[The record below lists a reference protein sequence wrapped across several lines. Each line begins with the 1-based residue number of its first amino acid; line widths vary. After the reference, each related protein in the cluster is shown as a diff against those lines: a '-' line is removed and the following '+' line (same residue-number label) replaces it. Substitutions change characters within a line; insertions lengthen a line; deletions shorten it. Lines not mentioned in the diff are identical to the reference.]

1 MDIPETIPR
10 LLSRAAAAWP
20 EQTAIVS
27 EDGAHTL
34 SYRELWR
41 AVQRTAAALMA
52 AGVESHDRVAI
63 WAPNSVDWIVSALGI
78 TSCGATLVPI
88 NTRFKA
94 AEAGYVLE
102 KSRCKLLCTVEE
114 FLGTR
119 YFEQLRAENGG
130 ATERRPIAHL
140 PDLERV
146 LLLGAAHDEAF
157 LAGARRLPAAALQA
171 RIDSVSG
178 AQISDIMF
186 TSGTTGRPKGV
197 CTTHQQN
204 VRAYSAW
211 AAAVGLTK
219 QDRYLIVSPFFHA
232 FGFKAGILAC
242 LITGATMLPHS
253 VFDAGRVLE
262 RLKREQIS
270 VLPGPPTLYQSLL
283 AHPDLQATAL
293 PKLRL
298 AVTGAAVVPV
308 ELIERMQQELGFETV
323 ITGYGLTESCGI
335 ATMCR
340 VGDSP
345 QIIANTS
352 GRAIE
357 GVEVCVVDAAG
368 KRLPAGEPG
377 EVMIRGFNVMQGY
390 FEAPEATCEAVDA
403 AGFLHTGDIGTLD
416 AAGNL
421 RITDRL
427 KDMYITGGFNCYPA
441 EIERSMSAHPGIA
454 QIAVIGVPDVRLGEV
469 GMAFIVPREG
479 HFSGGPDMWQPG
491 LHAFCRE
498 RLANFKVPG
507 SAPLRD
513 RLRAAAER
521 GRQSAQNS
529 AASGRRA
536 RRATSARCAQ
546 VASDEQGALDQKN
559 MFQYLNGC

>member
-1 MDIPETIPR
+1 MDAPKTIPR
-10 LLSRAAAAWP
+10 LLMRAAEAWP
-20 EQTAIVS
+20 EQVAVVS
-27 EDGAHTL
+27 EDGARTL

-52 AGVESHDRVAI
+52 AGIAPRDRVAL
-63 WAPNSVDWIVSALGI
+63 WAPNSVDWIVFALGI

-102 KSRCKLLCTVEE
+102 KSRTKLLCTVSE

-119 YFEQLRAENGG
+119 YLEQLRAEYGG
-130 ATERRPIAHL
+130 ATGTRPIAGL
-140 PDLERV
+140 PELERV
-146 LLLGAAHDEAF
+146 VLLGAAGPQALDAF
-157 LAGARRLPAAALQA
+157 LAEAALLPAAALQA
-171 RIDSVSG
+171 RLDGVSE
-178 AQISDIMF
+178 AHISDIMF

-211 AAAVGLTK
+211 ADAVGLTK

-232 FGFKAGILAC
+232 FGYKAGILAC

-253 VFDAGRVLE
+253 VFDPGQVLA

-283 AHPDLQATAL
+283 AHPELQATAL

-308 ELIERMQQELGFETV
+308 ELIERMQRELGFETV

-340 VGDSP
+340 AGDSA

-357 GVEVCVVDAAG
+357 GVEVHVVDATG
-368 KRLPAGEPG
+368 KRLLAGEPG
-377 EVMIRGFNVMQGY
+377 EVVIRGYNVMQGY
-390 FEAPEATCEAVDA
+390 FEAPDATREAVDA
-403 AGFLHTGDIGTLD
+403 EGFLHTGDIGTLD
-416 AAGNL
+416 VAGNL

-441 EIERSMSAHPGIA
+441 EIERSLSAHPGIA
-454 QIAVIGVPDVRLGEV
+454 QIAVIGVPDERLGEV
-469 GMAFIVPREG
+469 GMAFIVAREG
-479 HFSGGPDMWQPG
+479 HFSDGPDMWQPA

-498 RLANFKVPG
+498 RLANFKVPRHFAIVAALPQ
-507 SAPLRD
+507 SAAGKVLKTQ
-513 RLRAAAER
+513 LRAGA
-521 GRQSAQNS
+521 
-529 AASGRRA
+529 
-536 RRATSARCAQ
+536 AQ
-546 VASDEQGALDQKN
+546 VVQQAHAAHK
-559 MFQYLNGC
+559 